1 MDLPI
6 DASSVRCGCTRGV
19 ILVTPCTA
27 VAVDRCSRCTVPVCV
42 EHARRFEGAVV
53 CPACAA
59 TATPAPRRDLED
71 DDEDD
76 DDWRESGA
84 GRRTGGGDVAD
95 APPQGT
101 SVDPAPDEDLFTPD
115 DYDAFDR
122 AGDVDMNA
130 GIDDGFDS

>member
-1 MDLPI
+1 MALPI
-6 DASSVRCGCTRGV
+6 DAPSVRCGCTRGV

-42 EHARRFEGAVV
+42 EHTRRFEGAVV

-59 TATPAPRRDLED
+59 TATPTPRRDRD
-71 DDEDD
+71 DD
-76 DDWRESGA
+76 DDWRESAA
-84 GRRTGGGDVAD
+84 GRRSGGGGDVDD

-101 SVDPAPDEDLFTPD
+101 PVDPAPDENLFTPD